1 MKGTPFPLE
10 NKTHTPQKPAP
21 IMQDLADVVGQAMA
35 VPPDR
40 LAFVGREIGRDVTL
54 ASVGVHA
61 GSVVYVLV
69 AVE

>member
-1 MKGTPFPLE
+1 
-10 NKTHTPQKPAP
+10 
-21 IMQDLADVVGQAMA
+21 MQDLADVVGQAMA